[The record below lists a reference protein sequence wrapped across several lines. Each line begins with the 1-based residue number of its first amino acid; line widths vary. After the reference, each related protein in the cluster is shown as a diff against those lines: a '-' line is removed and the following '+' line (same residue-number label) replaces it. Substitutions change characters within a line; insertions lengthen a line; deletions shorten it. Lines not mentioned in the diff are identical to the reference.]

1 MNGGGEK
8 RWLKKGI
15 AKLRSCQTS
24 AGYLSSC
31 AQASEQYGC
40 LDFSMANI
48 RRTNF
53 LVAWEIA
60 TL

>member
-15 AKLRSCQTS
+15 AKLRPCQTPT
-24 AGYLSSC
+24 GYLSCC
-31 AQASEQYGC
+31 AQAAEQYGF

-48 RRTNF
+48 SRTNF
-53 LVAWEIA
+53 LAA
-60 TL
+60 

>member
-1 MNGGGEK
+1 MK
-8 RWLKKGI
+8 SKWFKKGI
-15 AKLRSCQTS
+15 AKLRSCQTPAAYS
-24 AGYLSSC
+24 SSC
-31 AQASEQYGC
+31 AQAAEQYGC

-53 LVAWEIA
+53 LAAWEIA